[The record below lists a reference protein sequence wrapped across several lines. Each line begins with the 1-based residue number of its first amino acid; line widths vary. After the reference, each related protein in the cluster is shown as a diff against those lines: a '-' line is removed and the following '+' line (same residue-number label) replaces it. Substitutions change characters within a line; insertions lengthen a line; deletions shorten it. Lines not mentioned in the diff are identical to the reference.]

1 MCQVIDFGFPLTFC
15 FSNVL
20 APGYKIYDVVLSPP
34 HGVELSVGEK
44 LVLNCTARTELNVG
58 IDFNWEYP
66 SLKVTLTIQ
75 SQTSKYFDNKL
86 QRSLLERDRDLFGQI
101 KCKGLN
107 LHSHTHTHILREL

>member
-15 FSNVL
+15 FSNL
-20 APGYKIYDVVLSPP
+20 FAPGYKIYDVVLSPP

-107 LHSHTHTHILREL
+107 LH

>member
-1 MCQVIDFGFPLTFC
+1 M
-15 FSNVL
+15 
-20 APGYKIYDVVLSPP
+20 VLSPP

-75 SQTSKYFDNKL
+75 SQTSHYFDNKS
-86 QRSLLERDRDLFGQI
+86 QWRRLLEKDRDLSGQM
-101 KCKGLN
+101 KSKGLN
-107 LHSHTHTHILREL
+107 SH